1 MTASVELGNGLGVTT
16 AGDREKF
23 DAIACEITA
32 DGANT
37 FTADSVKALRV
48 GDKIQVRTKTTD
60 AILGER
66 NITVINPTTRVV
78 TYDGADMAV
87 VAGTHGVYKPDFFH
101 MNVPGKNMLRQ
112 LLKNIN
118 ATYYTDARLNGLTQ
132 NDMIYAARVHRHSA
146 GGGI

>member
-1 MTASVELGNGLGVTT
+1 MTASVQLGNGLGVTT

-23 DAIACEITA
+23 DAIATEITA

-37 FTADSVKALRV
+37 FTASDVEQLRV

-60 AILGER
+60 VVLGER

-87 VAGTHGVYKPDFFH
+87 VAGTHAVYKPDFYH
-101 MNVPGKNMLRQ
+101 LNVPGKNMLRQ

-118 ATYYTDARLNGLTQ
+118 AGYYTDTRLNGLTE
-132 NDMIYAARVHRHSA
+132 NDMIYAARVHRHSV
-146 GGGI
+146 GGL